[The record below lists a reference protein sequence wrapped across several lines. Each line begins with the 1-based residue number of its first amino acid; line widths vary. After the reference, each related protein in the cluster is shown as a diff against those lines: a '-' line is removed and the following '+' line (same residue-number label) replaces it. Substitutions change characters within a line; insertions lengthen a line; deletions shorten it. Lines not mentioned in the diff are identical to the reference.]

1 MIKIDGNILV
11 TGAAGFIGAAL
22 TKKLIENGM
31 KVIGIDNLNDYYD
44 TNLKKKRIEIIN
56 QLKLKNKLS
65 WNFYKCDIS
74 NEKSLK
80 KIFSKFNPRIVIN
93 LAAQAGVRY
102 SLTFPEKYITSNLV
116 GFSNILENCI
126 KHEIEHLI
134 FASSSSVYGGNKEL
148 PFSEDQNVDNPVSL
162 YGATKKSN
170 ELMAHAYSH
179 LYNLPV
185 TGLRF
190 FTVYGPWG
198 RPDMAPMKFTKSI
211 LNKEP
216 IDIYNNG
223 NLSRDFTYIDDII
236 QGIYRCCFKP
246 ATIIKNKMSY
256 SLAPYRVFNIGNGK
270 PIKLMDFINLLE
282 KKLDI
287 EAVKNFLPMQQ
298 GDVFETFANTEN
310 LRNWIKYKPNTN
322 LDEGLDKFVEWY
334 KNYYLSDNKISL

>member
-1 MIKIDGNILV
+1 MKKIDGNILV

-22 TKKLIENGM
+22 CKKLIKNGL
-31 KVIGIDNLNDYYD
+31 KVVGIDNLNDYYD
-44 TNLKKKRIEIIN
+44 ANLKKKRIEIIN
-56 QLKLKNKLS
+56 QLNIKNKLS

-74 NEKSLK
+74 NAASLK
-80 KIFSKFNPRIVIN
+80 NIFNKFNPSIVIN

-102 SLTFPEKYITSNLV
+102 SLKYPEKYITSNLV
-116 GFSNILENCI
+116 GFSYILENCI
-126 KHEIEHLI
+126 KHEVEHLI
-134 FASSSSVYGGNKEL
+134 FASSSSVYGGNKEI

-179 LYNLPV
+179 LYDFPV

-198 RPDMAPMKFTKSI
+198 RPDMAPMKFTNSI
-211 LNKEP
+211 LNKKP

-223 NLSRDFTYIDDII
+223 NLSRDFTYIDDIV

-246 ATIIKNKMSY
+246 AKISKNKSNY
-256 SLAPYRVFNIGNGK
+256 SLAPYRVFNIGSGN

-282 KKLDI
+282 KKLDVK
-287 EAVKNFLPMQQ
+287 AVKNFLPMQK
-298 GDVFETFANTEN
+298 GDVFETFADTEN
-310 LRNWIKYKPNTN
+310 LRKWIDYKPSTN

-334 KNYYLSDNKISL
+334 KKYYFLSNK

>member
-1 MIKIDGNILV
+1 MDCNILV
-11 TGAAGFIGAAL
+11 TGAAGFIGSAL
-22 TKKLIENGM
+22 SIKLLENGFN
-31 KVIGIDNLNDYYD
+31 VIGIDNLNDYYEVG
-44 TNLKKKRIEIIN
+44 LKEKRLEIIHK
-56 QLKLKNKLS
+56 LKLKKNLS
-65 WNFYKCDIS
+65 WKFLKCDIS
-74 NEKSLK
+74 HKNSIKNIFK
-80 KIFSKFNPRIVIN
+80 KFSPKIVIN

-102 SLTFPEKYITSNLV
+102 SIIFPEKYIQSNLV
-116 GFSNILENCI
+116 GFSNILENCAQNDI
-126 KHEIEHLI
+126 QHLI

-211 LNKEP
+211 LNKKP

-223 NLSRDFTYIDDII
+223 NLARDFTYIDDIV
-236 QGIYRCCFKP
+236 QGIYKCCFKP
-246 ATIIKNKMSY
+246 ATPIKNKISH
-256 SLAPYRVFNIGNGK
+256 SFAPYRIFNIGNGK

-282 KKLDI
+282 KKLDTQ
-287 EAVKNFLPMQQ
+287 ALKNFLPMQQ
-298 GDVFETFANTEN
+298 GDVFETFAKTEN
-310 LRNWIKYKPNTN
+310 LRNWIEYEPNTN
-322 LDEGLDKFVEWY
+322 LEEGLDKFVEWY
-334 KNYYLSDNKISL
+334 KKYYVLKSK

>member
-1 MIKIDGNILV
+1 MKKILV
-11 TGAAGFIGAAL
+11 TGNAGFIGYHL
-22 TKKLIENGM
+22 TRKLLENNFF
-31 KVIGIDNLNDYYD
+31 VIGIDNINSYYD
-44 TNLKKKRIEIIN
+44 ISLKKNR
-56 QLKLKNKLS
+56 LKNILNSIKKNNIKNWVFFQEDLKNKEAIRVI
-65 WNFYKCDIS
+65 FKRYKP
-74 NEKSLK
+74 E
-80 KIFSKFNPRIVIN
+80 IVIN

-102 SLTFPEKYITSNLV
+102 SLTYPEKYITSNLV

-126 KHEIEHLI
+126 RHEVEHLI
-134 FASSSSVYGGNKEL
+134 FASSSSVYGGNKEI

-179 LYNLPV
+179 LYNFPV

-211 LNKEP
+211 LNKQP

-246 ATIIKNKMSY
+246 ATIFKNKSSY
-256 SLAPYRVFNIGNGK
+256 SLAPYRVFNIGSGN

-287 EAVKNFLPMQQ
+287 KAVKNFLPMQK

-310 LRNWIKYKPNTN
+310 LRKWINYKPNTN

-334 KNYYLSDNKISL
+334 KKYYFPCNKISL

>member
-1 MIKIDGNILV
+1 MEQIDGNILV

-22 TKKLIENGM
+22 SLELIKNGM
-31 KVIGIDNLNDYYD
+31 SVVGIDNLNDYYD
-44 TNLKKKRIEIIN
+44 TSLKKRRLEIIN
-56 QLKLKNKLS
+56 KFKLKRKLS

-74 NEKSLK
+74 HSTALK
-80 KIFSKFNPRIVIN
+80 KIFHKFNPTIVIN

-102 SLTFPEKYITSNLV
+102 SITYPEKYINSNLV

-126 KHEIEHLI
+126 KYQIQHLI
-134 FASSSSVYGGNKEL
+134 FASSSSVYGGNKQI
-148 PFSEDQNVDNPVSL
+148 PFAEDQNVDNPLSL

-179 LYNLPV
+179 LYSLPV

-211 LNKEP
+211 LNKKP

-236 QGIYRCCFKP
+236 QGIYKCCFKP

-256 SLAPYRVFNIGNGK
+256 SMAPYRIFNIGNGN
-270 PIKLMDFINLLE
+270 PIKLLEFINLLE
-282 KKLDI
+282 KKL
-287 EAVKNFLPMQQ
+287 EVKALRNYLPMQQ
-298 GDVFETFANTEN
+298 GDVFETSANTEN
-310 LRNWIKYKPNTN
+310 LRNWINYKPNTN
-322 LDEGLDKFVEWY
+322 IEEGLEKFVEWY
-334 KNYYLSDNKISL
+334 KKYYGCNS

>member
-1 MIKIDGNILV
+1 MKKIDGNILV

-22 TKKLIENGM
+22 CKKLIKNGL
-31 KVIGIDNLNDYYD
+31 KVVGIDNLNDYYD
-44 TNLKKKRIEIIN
+44 ANLKKKRIEIIN
-56 QLKLKNKLS
+56 QLNIKNKLS

-74 NEKSLK
+74 NATSLK
-80 KIFSKFNPRIVIN
+80 NIFSKFNPTIVIN

-102 SLTFPEKYITSNLV
+102 SLTYPEKYITSNLV

-126 KHEIEHLI
+126 RHEVEHLI
-134 FASSSSVYGGNKEL
+134 FASSSSVYGGNKEI

-179 LYNLPV
+179 LYNFPV

-211 LNKEP
+211 LNKQP

-246 ATIIKNKMSY
+246 ATIFKNKSSY
-256 SLAPYRVFNIGNGK
+256 SLAPYRVFNIGSGN

-287 EAVKNFLPMQQ
+287 KAVKNFLPMQK

-310 LRNWIKYKPNTN
+310 LRKWINYKPNTN

-334 KNYYLSDNKISL
+334 KKYYFPCNKISL